1 MRLPKKRGNKKN
13 GTFKMVK
20 LENCVLLL
28 DKKDDERPKKRV
40 CMSVSP
46 SYFCI
51 TWPFLTMYTHGKA
64 EKL

>member
-1 MRLPKKRGNKKN
+1 
-13 GTFKMVK
+13 MVK